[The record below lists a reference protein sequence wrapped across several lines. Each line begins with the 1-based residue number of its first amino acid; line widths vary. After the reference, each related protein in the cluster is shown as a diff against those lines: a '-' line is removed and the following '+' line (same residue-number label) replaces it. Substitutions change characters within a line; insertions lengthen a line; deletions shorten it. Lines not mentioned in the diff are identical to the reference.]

1 MSILPKVLTVSLK
14 YTDLFKKKKK
24 GIRNA
29 FPRARGKKSNLQFR
43 TLTYLQI

>member
-24 GIRNA
+24 KVFGMP
-29 FPRARGKKSNLQFR
+29 FQEQGGKNLI
-43 TLTYLQI
+43 YNSEH